1 MGIGLSNGL
10 ISDMVER
17 WLKAQIDKQEQEAAA
32 AKAAARTNSMTFT
45 SSRFQQLPQD
55 KDDVNTKLL
64 QYRLLT
70 NIITAEDNPNKMS
83 AWP

>member
-1 MGIGLSNGL
+1 
-10 ISDMVER
+10 
-17 WLKAQIDKQEQEAAA
+17 
-32 AKAAARTNSMTFT
+32 MTFT